1 MDLESDGSS
10 WSKLPL
16 DLLNMVFERLGFVDF
31 QRAKSVCPAW
41 LHASRQSSPNC
52 QIPWLIMFP
61 KNGKD
66 YCLLL
71 NSEEKKKV
79 YRIQDLGVE
88 FESRHCLAIYGSW
101 LFMKDARYNLFIM
114 NPFTREKISL
124 PSMVSRFGKINI
136 KRTIND
142 MLCLNIDDE
151 YKGNPEKHIRNPEK
165 HISIDFPRL
174 WIDDKTKNYVVLW
187 SIRSYLVYSKRG
199 DNCWKHADH
208 CSVNTVGT
216 VDMVYIDHK
225 IYLYSNSRDVKVLEF
240 SGDILRQIF
249 ETQVNYDILEEKGF
263 ESEAPDDIRKAKT
276 EHLVVTMTGEFLR
289 VKCIICS
296 DYYVWSFRIYKMDSS
311 NNKWEKLTSLEDEAI
326 LLDQGITVL
335 ASATEGIDRNSIYFS
350 GYHSLR
356 HYGLDRLW
364 SEEDIFVF
372 SLDIEDAERPHYS
385 IFRSIQLSGA
395 RWFVPNFKHT

>member
-1 MDLESDGSS
+1 MTSPSLVSDGSS

-16 DLLNMVFERLGFVDF
+16 DLLNMVFERVGFVDF

-41 LHASRQSSPNC
+41 LHASRHSTPNN

-88 FESRHCLAIYGSW
+88 FESSHCLVIYGSW

-114 NPFTREKISL
+114 NIFTREKISL
-124 PSMVSRFGKINI
+124 PSVVSRFGKIKI
-136 KRTIND
+136 TRTIHD
-142 MLCLNIDDE
+142 MLCLTIDDE
-151 YKGNPEKHIRNPEK
+151 YEGKPEK

-174 WIDDKTKNYVVLW
+174 WIDDKTKNYVVMW

-199 DNCWKHADH
+199 DNCWKHADR
-208 CSVNTVGT
+208 CSVNMFET
-216 VDMVYIDHK
+216 VDIVCIDHK
-225 IYLYSNSRDVKVLEF
+225 IYLYSISRDVKVMEF

-249 ETQVNYDILEEKGF
+249 ETQVDYDILLEKGI
-263 ESEAPDDIRKAKT
+263 ESEARHIWKAKT
-276 EHLVVTMTGEFLR
+276 EHLVVTMAGEFLR
-289 VKCIICS
+289 VKSIIDS
-296 DYYVWSFRIYKMDSS
+296 DFWYFRIYKMDSS

-335 ASATEGIDRNSIYFS
+335 ASATERINRNSIYFS
-350 GYHSLR
+350 GYRSL
-356 HYGLDRLW
+356 YYFGLDRVW

-372 SLDIEDAERPHYS
+372 SLDTQDVETPHHS